1 MEIKVPKERF
11 NLWFKNDTIEKHE
24 CQILLKML
32 STLLDKQVE
41 LVRQADG
48 QDIVYSLKDK
58 GNE

>member
-24 CQILLKML
+24 CAILLKML
-32 STLLDKQVE
+32 SNLLDKQVE

-48 QDIVYSLKDK
+48 QDVIYSLKEKD
-58 GNE
+58 NE

>member
-58 GNE
+58 DNE